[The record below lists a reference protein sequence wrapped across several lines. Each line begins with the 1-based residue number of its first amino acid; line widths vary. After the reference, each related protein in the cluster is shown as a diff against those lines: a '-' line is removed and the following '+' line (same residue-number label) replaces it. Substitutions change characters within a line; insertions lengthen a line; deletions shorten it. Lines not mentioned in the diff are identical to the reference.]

1 MAKETNI
8 PMYEAIGLLEVG
20 SIAWGL
26 EAADAMMKAAPVQF
40 IDTFMVTPGKFV
52 ALVHGDPSSVE
63 LSVKAGRDLARDQVV
78 DSLVLPLVHP
88 QVFTAITLDSQV
100 EQVGALGFLETATI
114 AAGIRS
120 ADAAAK
126 EANVLL
132 LQLHLG
138 RGIGGK
144 SILTLSG
151 DLHEVQAALQAA
163 ADSLDSANVLI
174 ASRIVA
180 NPHPDLA
187 QQVVLSAHA
196 DEAEHLAETI
206 EDSDA

>member
-1 MAKETNI
+1 
-8 PMYEAIGLLEVG
+8 MYEAIGLLEVR

-26 EAADAMMKAAPVQF
+26 EAADAMVKAAPVHF

-52 ALVHGDPSSVE
+52 VLVHGDPSSVQS
-63 LSVKAGRDLARDQVV
+63 SVQAGRDLARDEIL
-78 DSLVLPLVHP
+78 DSLILPLVHP
-88 QVFTAITLDSQV
+88 QVFTAITLESDVQQV
-100 EQVGALGFLETATI
+100 QALGFLETATI
-114 AAGIRS
+114 AAGILS

-126 EANVLL
+126 AANVHL

-144 SILTLSG
+144 SVLTLTG
-151 DLHEVQAALQAA
+151 ALHEVQAALQAA
-163 ADSLDSANVLI
+163 AAIIESTTTLI

-187 QQVVLSAHA
+187 QQIVLSAQS
-196 DEAEHLAETI
+196 DETAAEATHSE
-206 EDSDA
+206 

>member
-1 MAKETNI
+1 MMAKEI
-8 PMYEAIGLLEVG
+8 QAHMYEAIGLLEVR

-26 EAADAMMKAAPVQF
+26 EAADAMVKAAPVQF

-52 ALVHGDPSSVE
+52 VLVHGDPSSVDSS
-63 LSVKAGRDLARDQVV
+63 LQAGRELARDQVL
-78 DSLVLPLVHP
+78 DSLMLPLVHP
-88 QVFTAITLDSQV
+88 QVFKAITLESQV
-100 EQVGALGFLETATI
+100 KQVEALGFLETATI

-126 EANVLL
+126 AADVLL
-132 LQLHLG
+132 LQLHLA

-151 DLHEVQAALQAA
+151 ALHEVQAALQAA
-163 ADSLDSANVLI
+163 ENVLEGEHALV

-187 QQVVLSAHA
+187 QQVVQSAQA
-196 DEAEHLAETI
+196 EEAAEEPPHT
-206 EDSDA
+206 E